1 MAEFEDDLLLQRA
14 ASGDM
19 DAFEA
24 LIRSYERLIFSIA
37 YRMLGNADDARDA
50 SQEVLIK
57 IYKNLGKCANM
68 KAFKSWVYTVA
79 NNTCIDEI
87 RKRKN
92 KTADSLDAMIQ
103 TDDGEMEK
111 QFPADDL
118 TPEERLLRKEN
129 KEALQKAILQLSPE
143 HRTLIV
149 LRDIRGLSYG
159 ELAEATGASLGTVKS
174 RLSRARN
181 QLCQIVLQTREQ
193 NKL

>member
-1 MAEFEDDLLLQRA
+1 MNHLNDDTLLQRA

-24 LIRSYERLIFSIA
+24 LIRGYEKLIYNIT
-37 YRMLGNADDARDA
+37 YRMLGNPDDARDA

-57 IYKNLGKCANM
+57 IYKNLSKCANM

-92 KTADSLDAMIQ
+92 RTADSLDAMIR
-103 TDDGEMEK
+103 TDDGEMER
-111 QFPADDL
+111 QFRADDP
-118 TPEERLLRKEN
+118 TPEERFLRKESN
-129 KEALQKAILQLSPE
+129 ESLQRAIQQLSPE
-143 HRTLIV
+143 HRALIV

-159 ELAEATGASLGTVKS
+159 ELADATGASLGTVKS

-181 QLCQIVLQTREQ
+181 QLCQIVLKSREQ
-193 NKL
+193 NKG